1 MILEADY
8 WEKIK
13 CSVLKF
19 MLKIHIIKL
28 IIRKVLAYLFYS
40 NFSTDDE
47 IGKAFA
53 ILIIYLP
60 QMTKKVMGNV
70 IS

>member
-1 MILEADY
+1 MILEAQY

-28 IIRKVLAYLFYS
+28 IIRKVDSSLPVLF
-40 NFSTDDE
+40 
-47 IGKAFA
+47 
-53 ILIIYLP
+53 
-60 QMTKKVMGNV
+60 
-70 IS
+70 